1 MPGAGLAST
10 SANQIALTGT
20 HANTAGYKSGFRL
33 LFPST
38 ENGQTQN
45 VLFTGWYFNGT
56 NIVYATGIGANTT
69 TAGQGM
75 PLAVRAFMTSTGN
88 MQDGVRWQLNGYK

>member
-10 SANQIALTGT
+10 SASQIALTGT
-20 HANTAGYKSGFRL
+20 HANTAFRL

-88 MQDGVRWQLNGYK
+88 MQAGVRWQLNGYK